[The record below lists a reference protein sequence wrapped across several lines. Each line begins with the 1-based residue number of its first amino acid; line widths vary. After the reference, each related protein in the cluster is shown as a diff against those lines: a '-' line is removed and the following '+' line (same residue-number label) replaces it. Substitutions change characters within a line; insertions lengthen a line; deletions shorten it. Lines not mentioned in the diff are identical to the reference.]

1 MSSVTRYEIVTVILP
16 CIAVF
21 VSLIVWNGQRRIQR
35 EANDLQRATA
45 ELAKK
50 QLEILLREE
59 KGKRT
64 ARLSLDFFRDGKT
77 YRFRITNVGEVEA
90 RDVEIELLVQK
101 REDNPIISSEY
112 AEKFPAKKLMPG
124 SSISLIAAIHLGSP
138 SAYNAMLKWTNPDG
152 VVVQEKTY
160 VAV

>member
-1 MSSVTRYEIVTVILP
+1 MTQYEVLTVVLA

-21 VSLIVWNGQRRIQR
+21 VSLIVWSGQRRMQR

-59 KGKRT
+59 KGKST
-64 ARLSLDFFRDGKT
+64 ARLSLDLFRDGKT
-77 YRFRITNVGEVEA
+77 YRFRVTNVGEVEA
-90 RDVEIELLVQK
+90 KDVEMELLVK
-101 REDNPIISSEY
+101 KPEDNPIIGSEY

-124 SSISLIAAIHLGSP
+124 SSITLIAAIHLGSP

-152 VVVQEKTY
+152 MVVREETY
-160 VAV
+160 VAL